1 MSNDPVS
8 LSDTSARKGFAPKI
22 AEVVTLSSLAVAEV
36 MWLIAL
42 GWGAYKLFLL
52 VA

>member
-8 LSDTSARKGFAPKI
+8 FSDTSAQERFAPKI

-42 GWGAYKLFLL
+42 GWVAYKLFLL
-52 VA
+52 FA